1 MARHQNRE
9 RTRSI
14 VPSYG
19 AFPVRT
25 PNGTVV
31 GYVHH
36 GDAEALRYHAVPRT
50 AVEVPL
56 ATALFPTH
64 AAAATALMVH
74 HYEYGTA
81 AA

>member
-1 MARHQNRE
+1 MARHQTRE
-9 RTRSI
+9 RTRSN

-36 GDAEALRYHAVPRT
+36 GDSEALRYHAVPRT
-50 AVEVPL
+50 AVAVPL
-56 ATALFPTH
+56 ANVNYPTH
-64 AAAATALMVH
+64 AAAASALMAH
-74 HYEYGTA
+74 HYEYGTLA
-81 AA
+81 A